1 MCYNNGCGMQNYCG
15 NGCYNNG
22 CGGFGGY
29 GYGSWLWITLIFH
42 LYLVLGCC
50 GPRGTPKGA
59 AGDDPGPPL
68 LFTAGQAE

>member
-29 GYGSWLWITLIFH
+29 GYGSWLWIILIIIIIFGF
-42 LYLVLGCC
+42 GCC
-50 GPRGTPKGA
+50 CQPGTPKA
-59 AGDDPGPPL
+59 AGPG
-68 LFTAGQAE
+68 